1 MKSLNHIAMKI
12 VRFYSFLTILILML
26 VFTANAQDCLYLQ
39 GVCVNEKGRA
49 IENVGVYV
57 NDTLLVS
64 ITDENGH
71 FALPRPSAGQK
82 IRFAHMGYEPAYYT
96 IKEKDLNGDPV
107 SVSLKIKSHELLEVE
122 VTANAPHI
130 AFDNP
135 VRSVLDY
142 VIADDGIYLVAYRRR
157 NTELLHLSFEMDTLH
172 ELKISSAYKNLYR
185 DFYGFVHVVSNE
197 NVCQVGF
204 TETTDGRKKDMF
216 LYAPISLEN
225 FYKTYGPIV
234 AASDSVVITGRYAFY
249 GTEQYYYCVIPTADT
264 MYLLEHI
271 VDEKIRDD
279 IIDLYRFGVDRFHY
293 YALNFYP
300 TMFYIYNPIYC
311 LDNNFYL
318 FAYADD
324 ETIVYDAVGKE
335 LERYPLVFHEH
346 TRWDGTKVQDGRWK
360 KSMIVDRARREFYSF
375 FVDDG
380 LCTLMR
386 IDLSTGT
393 ATPVLDLNGYPFAEM
408 LRVHNRVLYFL
419 YPTGNNHRQA
429 LYQVNIED

>member
-1 MKSLNHIAMKI
+1 MKSL
-12 VRFYSFLTILILML
+12 RLYFLLIFLLLTLSMM
-26 VFTANAQDCLYLQ
+26 AQDQLYLQ

-49 IENVGVYV
+49 IENVSVYV
-57 NDTLLVS
+57 NDSLLVS

-71 FALPRPSAGQK
+71 FALSRPVVGQK
-82 IRFAHMGYEPAYYT
+82 IRFAHIVYEPMTYT
-96 IKEKDLNGDPV
+96 IKEKDLIGQE
-107 SVSLKIKSHELLEVE
+107 LKIEMETKSHELLEVE

-142 VIADDGIYLVAYRRR
+142 VIADDGIYLLAYRSR
-157 NTELLHLSFEMDTLH
+157 NTSVLHLSFEMDTLH
-172 ELKISSAYKNLYR
+172 ELILSSAYKNLYK
-185 DFYGFVHVVSNE
+185 DFYGFVHVVSDE
-197 NVCQVGF
+197 NACQLGF
-204 TETTDGRKKDMF
+204 RMTTDGRKKDMF
-216 LYAPISLEN
+216 LCAPLSLN
-225 FYKTYGPIV
+225 LFYKNFAPIV

-249 GTEQYYYCVIPTADT
+249 GTEQYYYCVTPTADT

-271 VDEKIRDD
+271 VDEKMRDD
-279 IIDLYRFGVDRFHY
+279 IIDLFRFGVDKFHY

-311 LDNNFYL
+311 LDNKFYL

-335 LERYPLVFHEH
+335 LERYPLVYHEQ
-346 TRWDGTKVQDGRWK
+346 TRWDGTMVQDGRWK
-360 KSMIVDRARREFYSF
+360 KSMIVDRAQREFYSF

-380 LCTLMR
+380 LYTLMR
-386 IDLSTGT
+386 IDLLTGT
-393 ATPVLDLNGYPFAEM
+393 ATPVLDLSGYPFAEM

-429 LYQVNIED
+429 LFQVKLEL

>member
-1 MKSLNHIAMKI
+1 MKSLRLYLLLI
-12 VRFYSFLTILILML
+12 FLLLTLSMM
-26 VFTANAQDCLYLQ
+26 AQDQLYLQ

-49 IENVGVYV
+49 IENIGVYV
-57 NDTLLVS
+57 NDSLLVS

-71 FALPRPSAGQK
+71 FALSRPVVGQK
-82 IRFAHMGYEPAYYT
+82 IRFVHIVYEPMTYT
-96 IKEKDLNGDPV
+96 IKEKDLMGQE
-107 SVSLKIKSHELLEVE
+107 LKIEMETKKHELLEVE
-122 VTANAPHI
+122 VIGNAPHI

-135 VRSVLDY
+135 MRSVLDY
-142 VIADDGIYLVAYRRR
+142 VIADDGIYLVAYRKR
-157 NTELLHLSFEMDTLH
+157 NTALLHLSFEMDTLH

-197 NVCQVGF
+197 NACQVGF
-204 TETTDGRKKDMF
+204 TETSDGLKKDMF

-249 GTEQYYYCVIPTADT
+249 GTEQYYYCVTPTADT
-264 MYLLEHI
+264 IYLLEHI

-279 IIDLYRFGVDRFHY
+279 IIDLFRFGVDRFHY

-300 TMFYIYNPIYC
+300 TMFYIYNPIYY
-311 LDNNFYL
+311 LDNKFYL

-324 ETIVYDAVGKE
+324 KTIVYDAVGKE
-335 LERYPLVFHEH
+335 LERYPLVYHEQ

-360 KSMIVDRARREFYSF
+360 KSMIVDRAQREFYSF

-380 LCTLMR
+380 LYTLMR
-386 IDLSTGT
+386 IDLLTGT
-393 ATPVLDLNGYPFAEM
+393 ATPVLDLSGYPFAEM

-429 LYQVNIED
+429 LFQVKLEL

>member
-1 MKSLNHIAMKI
+1 MKNT
-12 VRFYSFLTILILML
+12 RFYSFLIILLWML
-26 VFTANAQDCLYLQ
+26 AFTANAQDRLYLQ

-57 NDTLLVS
+57 NDSLLVS

-71 FALPRPSAGQK
+71 FALSRPVVGQK
-82 IRFAHMGYEPAYYT
+82 IRFAHIVYEPMTYT
-96 IKEKDLNGDPV
+96 IKEKDLIGQE
-107 SVSLKIKSHELLEVE
+107 LKIEMETKKHELLEVE
-122 VTANAPHI
+122 VIGNAPYI

-142 VIADDGIYLVAYRRR
+142 VIADDGIYLVAYRKR
-157 NTELLHLSFEMDTLH
+157 NTALLHLSFEMDTLH

-185 DFYGFVHVVSNE
+185 DFYGFIHVISNE
-197 NVCQVGF
+197 NACQVGF
-204 TETTDGRKKDMF
+204 TETSDGLKKDMF

-249 GTEQYYYCVIPTADT
+249 GTEQYYYCVTPTADT
-264 MYLLEHI
+264 IYLLEHI

-279 IIDLYRFGVDRFHY
+279 IIDLFRFGVDRFHY

-311 LDNNFYL
+311 LDNKFYL

-335 LERYPLVFHEH
+335 LERYPLVYHEQ

-360 KSMIVDRARREFYSF
+360 KSMIVDRAQREFYSF

-380 LCTLMR
+380 LYTLMR
-386 IDLSTGT
+386 IDLPTGT
-393 ATPVLDLNGYPFAEM
+393 ATPVLDLSGYPFAEM

-429 LYQVNIED
+429 LFQVKLEL

>member
-1 MKSLNHIAMKI
+1 MKSLRLYLLLI
-12 VRFYSFLTILILML
+12 FLLLTLSMM
-26 VFTANAQDCLYLQ
+26 AQDQLYLQ

-57 NDTLLVS
+57 NDSLLVS

-71 FALPRPSAGQK
+71 FALSRPVVGQK
-82 IRFAHMGYEPAYYT
+82 IRFAHIVYEPMTYT
-96 IKEKDLNGDPV
+96 IKEKDLIGQE
-107 SVSLKIKSHELLEVE
+107 LKIEMETKSHELLEVE

-142 VIADDGIYLVAYRRR
+142 VIADDGIYLLAYRSR
-157 NTELLHLSFEMDTLH
+157 NTSVLHLSFEMDTLH
-172 ELKISSAYKNLYR
+172 ELILSSAYKNLYK
-185 DFYGFVHVVSNE
+185 DFYGFVHVVSDE
-197 NVCQVGF
+197 NACQLGF
-204 TETTDGRKKDMF
+204 RMTTDGRKKDMF
-216 LYAPISLEN
+216 LCAPLSLN
-225 FYKTYGPIV
+225 LFYKNFAPIV

-249 GTEQYYYCVIPTADT
+249 GTEQYYYCVTPTADT

-271 VDEKIRDD
+271 VDEKMRDD
-279 IIDLYRFGVDRFHY
+279 IIDLYRFGVDKFHY

-311 LDNNFYL
+311 LDNKFYL

-335 LERYPLVFHEH
+335 LERYPLVYHEQ

-360 KSMIVDRARREFYSF
+360 KSMIVDRAQREFYSF

-380 LCTLMR
+380 LYTLMR
-386 IDLSTGT
+386 IDLLTGI
-393 ATPVLDLNGYPFAEM
+393 ATPVLDLGGYPFAEM

-429 LYQVNIED
+429 LFQVKLEL

>member
-1 MKSLNHIAMKI
+1 MKN
-12 VRFYSFLTILILML
+12 VRFYYFLTILVLML
-26 VFTANAQDCLYLQ
+26 VFTANAQDRLYLQ

-49 IENVGVYV
+49 IENVGVYIH
-57 NDTLLVS
+57 DTILIS

-71 FALPRPSAGQK
+71 FALSRPVVGQK
-82 IRFAHMGYEPAYYT
+82 IRFAHIVYEPMTYT
-96 IKEKDLNGDPV
+96 IKEKDLIGQE
-107 SVSLKIKSHELLEVE
+107 LKIEMETKKHELLVVE
-122 VTANAPHI
+122 VIGNAPHI

-142 VIADDGIYLVAYRRR
+142 VIADDGIYLVAYRKR
-157 NTELLHLSFEMDTLH
+157 NTALLHLSFEMDTLH

-234 AASDSVVITGRYAFY
+234 AASDKVVITGRYAFY
-249 GTEQYYYCVIPTADT
+249 GTEQYYYCVTPTADT

-279 IIDLYRFGVDRFHY
+279 IIDLFRFGVDRFHY

-335 LERYPLVFHEH
+335 LERYPLVFHEQ

-386 IDLSTGT
+386 INLATGT
-393 ATPVLDLNGYPFAEM
+393 ATPVLNLNGYPFAEM

-419 YPTGNNHRQA
+419 YPTGNNRRQA

>member
-1 MKSLNHIAMKI
+1 MKSL
-12 VRFYSFLTILILML
+12 RLYFLLIFLLLTLSMM
-26 VFTANAQDCLYLQ
+26 AQDQLYLQ

-49 IENVGVYV
+49 IENVSVYV
-57 NDTLLVS
+57 NDSLLVS

-71 FALPRPSAGQK
+71 FALSRPVVGQK
-82 IRFAHMGYEPAYYT
+82 IRFAHIVYEPMTYT
-96 IKEKDLNGDPV
+96 IKEKDLIGQE
-107 SVSLKIKSHELLEVE
+107 LKIEMETKKHELLEVE

-142 VIADDGIYLVAYRRR
+142 VIADDGIYLLAYRSR
-157 NTELLHLSFEMDTLH
+157 NTSVLHLSFEMDTLH
-172 ELKISSAYKNLYR
+172 ELILSSAYKNLYK
-185 DFYGFVHVVSNE
+185 DFYGFVHVVSDE
-197 NVCQVGF
+197 NACQLGF
-204 TETTDGRKKDMF
+204 RMTTDGRKKDMF
-216 LYAPISLEN
+216 LCAPLSLN
-225 FYKTYGPIV
+225 LFYKNFAPIV

-249 GTEQYYYCVIPTADT
+249 GTEQYYYCVTPTADT

-271 VDEKIRDD
+271 VDEKMRDD
-279 IIDLYRFGVDRFHY
+279 IIDLYRFGVDKFHY

-311 LDNNFYL
+311 LDNKFYL

-335 LERYPLVFHEH
+335 LERYPLVYHEQ

-360 KSMIVDRARREFYSF
+360 KSMIVDRAQREFYSF

-380 LCTLMR
+380 LYTLMR
-386 IDLSTGT
+386 IDLLTGT
-393 ATPVLDLNGYPFAEM
+393 ATPVLDLGGYPFAEM

-429 LYQVNIED
+429 LFQVKLEL

>member
-1 MKSLNHIAMKI
+1 MKNT
-12 VRFYSFLTILILML
+12 RFYSFLLILLWML
-26 VFTANAQDCLYLQ
+26 AFTAKAQDRLYLQ

-49 IENVGVYV
+49 IENVGVYIH
-57 NDTLLVS
+57 DTILVS

-71 FALPRPSAGQK
+71 FALSRPVVGQK
-82 IRFAHMGYEPAYYT
+82 IRFAHIVYEPKRYT
-96 IKEKDLNGDPV
+96 IQQEDLIGKDL
-107 SVSLKIKSHELLEVE
+107 KIEMKTKKHELVEVE

-142 VIADDGIYLVAYRRR
+142 VIADDGIYLVAYRKR
-157 NTELLHLSFEMDTLH
+157 NTALLHLSFEMDTLH

-197 NVCQVGF
+197 NVSQVGF
-204 TETTDGRKKDMF
+204 TETTDGQKKDMF

-234 AASDSVVITGRYAFY
+234 AASDKVVITGRYAFY
-249 GTEQYYYCVIPTADT
+249 GTEQYYYCVTPTADT

-279 IIDLYRFGVDRFHY
+279 IIDLFRFGVDKFHY

-311 LDNNFYL
+311 LDNKFYL

-335 LERYPLVFHEH
+335 LERYPLVYHEQ

-380 LCTLMR
+380 LCALMR
-386 IDLSTGT
+386 INLATGN
-393 ATPVLDLNGYPFAEM
+393 ATPVLNLNSYPFAEM

-429 LYQVNIED
+429 LYQVNIEE